1 MLNNFNKY
9 KNKILLGLALM
20 LILLGNSLEGSQP
33 KTKTIPSL
41 GYNHWLKTFKQLPE
55 HRKQVARLIYKNT
68 KGSKIIKYSLVA
80 ISLKES
86 TLGKY
91 MLNINDNKSLDC
103 GLFQNNVR
111 SVLKREKM
119 KYGKY
124 NQIEVCQ
131 RLLFDTSYS
140 IYHAKQELM
149 YWKKN
154 RGTWAKAYLSYHR
167 GYKFKSPKGKAYS
180 KDIQVIIEVLKREL
194 FRK

>member
-1 MLNNFNKY
+1 MNFNKH
-9 KNKILLGLALM
+9 KNKFLLGLAVM

-33 KTKTIPSL
+33 KTKI

-55 HRKQVARLIYKNT
+55 HRKQVARLIYKKT
-68 KGSKIIKYSLVA
+68 KGSNIIKYSLVA

-111 SVLKREKM
+111 SVLAREKM

-154 RGTWAKAYLSYHR
+154 RGSWTKAYHSFHR
-167 GYKFKSPKGKAYS
+167 GYKFKSPIGKAYS